1 MTRTSKV
8 LTSMTRTCKVN
19 HAFTPTANCAYT
31 YLHSPRFGPVVAVT
45 TVRQVVFD
53 FYGLAFELLALLL
66 ILKIILMKALAIT
79 VIQVVFGFYQTRVR
93 SLPGHVTH

>member
-1 MTRTSKV
+1 
-8 LTSMTRTCKVN
+8 MTRTCKVN
-19 HAFTPTANCAYT
+19 HAFKPTANCAYT

-53 FYGLAFELLALLL
+53 FYGLAFELFALLL
-66 ILKIILMKALAIT
+66 VLKIILMNALAIT
-79 VIQVVFGFYQTRVR
+79 VIQVVFVFYQTQVR

>member
-1 MTRTSKV
+1 
-8 LTSMTRTCKVN
+8 MTRTCKVN

-53 FYGLAFELLALLL
+53 FYQTWSGL
-66 ILKIILMKALAIT
+66 
-79 VIQVVFGFYQTRVR
+79 
-93 SLPGHVTH
+93 

>member
-1 MTRTSKV
+1 
-8 LTSMTRTCKVN
+8 MTRTCKVN

-53 FYGLAFELLALLL
+53 FYDLAFVLLALLL
-66 ILKIILMKALAIT
+66 ILKIMLMKALAIT
-79 VIQVVFGFYQTRVR
+79 VIQVVFGFFQTQVR